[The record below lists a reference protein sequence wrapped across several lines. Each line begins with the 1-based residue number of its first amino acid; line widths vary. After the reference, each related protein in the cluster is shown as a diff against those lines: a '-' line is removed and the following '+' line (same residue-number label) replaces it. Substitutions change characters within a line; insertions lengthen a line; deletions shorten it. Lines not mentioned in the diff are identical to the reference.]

1 MAEKMRKIKYSLL
14 AAAGVSVITAAVCFA
29 SAPTQKNASSL
40 VYFPDGNDGTALL
53 RDAISADMNKT
64 AQQSGT
70 PADELERSLSVEPFG
85 SGAEIV
91 LSGLKSTDN
100 APVILAST
108 LGNAVKSG
116 KAEFD
121 VISYCDMAENVQFP
135 SLPVSFSAGI
145 AGGLAVYAAM
155 SIAEALKKKK
165 SDAASDITSEP
176 VHENIPEQENN
187 KNAPTEP
194 ARTEPTAES
203 EKSVSSQPIPP
214 VKSPEPQKTVPIIG
228 AVQRFYDDAVDLGV
242 LAPSAPQGL
251 ELAGYIR
258 IARALSE
265 QKSPLIIAISSA
277 RTETDKIPYSVK
289 TASYLSLIHISE
301 PTRPY

>member
-64 AQQSGT
+64 AQQSGIT
-70 PADELERSLSVEPFG
+70 ADELERSLSVEPFG

-100 APVILAST
+100 APVILASA

-155 SIAEALKKKK
+155 SIAEALKKKNPTQPP
-165 SDAASDITSEP
+165 ILHRNPFT
-176 VHENIPEQENN
+176 
-187 KNAPTEP
+187 KNT
-194 ARTEPTAES
+194 
-203 EKSVSSQPIPP
+203 
-214 VKSPEPQKTVPIIG
+214 
-228 AVQRFYDDAVDLGV
+228 
-242 LAPSAPQGL
+242 
-251 ELAGYIR
+251 
-258 IARALSE
+258 
-265 QKSPLIIAISSA
+265 
-277 RTETDKIPYSVK
+277 
-289 TASYLSLIHISE
+289 
-301 PTRPY
+301 

>member
-1 MAEKMRKIKYSLL
+1 MRKIKYSLL

-29 SAPTQKNASSL
+29 SAPMQKNASSL

-100 APVILAST
+100 APVILASA

-116 KAEFD
+116 RAEFD

-165 SDAASDITSEP
+165 IRCSL
-176 VHENIPEQENN
+176 
-187 KNAPTEP
+187 
-194 ARTEPTAES
+194 RYY
-203 EKSVSSQPIPP
+203 
-214 VKSPEPQKTVPIIG
+214 IG
-228 AVQRFYDDAVDLGV
+228 TRSRKKYLSRKLIKALRLSL
-242 LAPSAPQGL
+242 LAPNRPLNRRNPFLRSRSHPLKAPNL
-251 ELAGYIR
+251 RKPCLS
-258 IARALSE
+258 SE
-265 QKSPLIIAISSA
+265 QFSGSMTMQLIWACLRPLLLRDWKRQDISALPVRFPSRSPL
-277 RTETDKIPYSVK
+277 
-289 TASYLSLIHISE
+289 L
-301 PTRPY
+301 